1 MDFGSLASPLFRM
14 LLLPPAG
21 MFVMLLCGWGIER
34 RWPVAGKS
42 VSRFS
47 LLIFFVLCT
56 PAGADLMVTP
66 LENLTKPVTV
76 AAAAQSQAIVILAAG
91 RVGNA
96 PEYDGAGIPDY
107 IALARLRYGARL
119 QHQTGLPLLVSG
131 GNRAGLPPFE
141 SKAADMAN
149 ALRSDFRTPVTWVE
163 ENSET
168 TAENATRSAA
178 IFRAAGIKRVLLV
191 TDAMHMAR
199 AEKVF
204 VESGM
209 EVVAAP
215 TMFFRL
221 ERYDVSTFVPSAEG
235 LRLSYYAAYE
245 WIGIAW
251 YRLRVTIA

>member
-1 MDFGSLASPLFRM
+1 MDFGSASSLFRM
-14 LLLPPAG
+14 LFLPPAG
-21 MFVMLLCGWGIER
+21 MFLVLLGGWGMRR
-34 RWPVAGKS
+34 RWPVAGKFLI
-42 VSRFS
+42 RFS
-47 LLIFFVLCT
+47 LLIFFILCT
-56 PAGADLMVTP
+56 PAGADLMVAP
-66 LENLTKPVTV
+66 LENMTKPLRYV
-76 AAAAQSQAIVILAAG
+76 AEAKSQAIVILAAG

-131 GNRAGLPPFE
+131 GNRARLPPFE
-141 SKAADMAN
+141 SKAADMAT
-149 ALRSDFRTPVTWVE
+149 ALRSDFLTPVTWVE

-168 TAENATRSAA
+168 TAENATLSAA
-178 IFRAAGIKRVLLV
+178 MLRVAGITRVLLV

-199 AEKVF
+199 AERVF
-204 VESGM
+204 SRAGLQ
-209 EVVAAP
+209 VVAAP

-221 ERYDVSTFVPSAEG
+221 DYHDLGTFIPSAEG

-251 YRLRVTIA
+251 YRLRVALA